1 MKIGKILNEEES
13 VKNFWYGTESYV
25 NKMGFDYCVCPHV
38 DRSQKITGV
47 LLTKNAIGWRNH
59 HIENDYIKHD
69 LVRKTALSKKI
80 LVWNSVNENE
90 KDKNIRKVFS
100 ERRDYGMKSGITIP
114 IINKFG
120 TLTSWVSLATKN
132 SEKDFSS
139 IIRDPFFSDKVYDIH
154 IKTISYKLSD
164 MTGIE
169 FSFCYAVVLSQYTR
183 KINEISEKTG
193 FLVDDLKK
201 LFGDLYISC
210 NEIDFSF
217 WNLEENSLNEI
228 KNVFYSLEDNAYL
241 ACKFSKRQL
250 DCIKLIKKGLA
261 VKRGAKELGISPRTY
276 EGYTKDIRQKL
287 NCSTQRELM
296 FKLSNYNI
304 H

>member
-1 MKIGKILNEEES
+1 MKVGKILNEEES
-13 VKNFWYGTESYV
+13 LKKFWDGAESYV
-25 NKMGFDYCVCPHV
+25 NNMGFDYCVCPHV

-59 HIENDYIKHD
+59 HIENSYIKYD

-80 LVWNSVNENE
+80 LVWNAVNE

-114 IINKFG
+114 ILNKFSN
-120 TLTSWVSLATKN
+120 LTSWVSLATQN

-139 IIRDPFFSDKVYDIH
+139 IINDPFFSEKVYDIH

-169 FSFCYAVVLSQYTR
+169 FNFCYAIVLSQYTR
-183 KINEISEKTG
+183 HINSISKKTG
-193 FLVDDLKK
+193 LLVDDLKK
-201 LFGDLYISC
+201 LFGDLYLSC
-210 NEIDFSF
+210 NEVDFSY
-217 WNLEENSLNEI
+217 WDIQKNSVNGL
-228 KNVFYSLEDNAYL
+228 KTLFDSLEDNSYL
-241 ACKFSKRQL
+241 ICKFSKRQL
-250 DCIKLIKKGLA
+250 DCINLIKKGLT

-276 EGYTKDIRQKL
+276 EGYAKDIRQKL

-296 FKLSNYNI
+296 FKLSNYNV